1 MTARRLT
8 RTRSS
13 RRPRQADL
21 KRAVSTAYYAVFH
34 ELCRTVAD
42 LMIGTS
48 GSDRSLPAWRQAYRS
63 VDHSFAKSQCRK
75 RTVMAKFP
83 KDIEDFGNLFVDLQD
98 DRHRA
103 DYDPAAIFT
112 LSDVEG
118 AIDAAED
125 AIRGFRKTSVKDR
138 RAFTAWATMK
148 TRN

>member
-1 MTARRLT
+1 
-8 RTRSS
+8 
-13 RRPRQADL
+13 
-21 KRAVSTAYYAVFH
+21 
-34 ELCRTVAD
+34 
-42 LMIGTS
+42 MIGTS

-63 VDHSFAKSQCRK
+63 VDHGFAKGQCRS
-75 RTVMAKFP
+75 RSVMAKFP

-103 DYDPAAIFT
+103 DYDPSAIFT

-125 AIRGFRKTSVKDR
+125 AIRAFRKTSVKDR
-138 RAFTAWATMK
+138 RAFAAWATMK